1 MDKKSITSIKLDNS
15 ERNDLSV
22 TSNCRWVFFLLLLLD
37 ALREN
42 PEVSYFRK
50 CYLKREYAF
59 ITKSTNNRKIR
70 FQVSG
75 KKKQFA
81 AISDFCIKNCP
92 IVF

>member
-37 ALREN
+37 AWREN

-75 KKKQFA
+75 KKNSLLPLVIFVLK
-81 AISDFCIKNCP
+81 
-92 IVF
+92 IVP